1 MTVRSNTNG
10 FFISFEG
17 GDGAGKSTQIRRLA
31 DHLRQCSHKVVLTR
45 EPGGSPGAEAIRDLL
60 VKGSADRWTP
70 MSEALMMYAAR
81 ADHLARVIKPA
92 LARGDIVITDRF
104 ADSSMAYQGIAGA
117 LGQTSITI
125 LHDLVVGEDD
135 PDLTIIL
142 DLPVASGLARADKRA
157 ADESRFESKGLEFQE
172 SVRQAFLKIA
182 RENPDRCVVID
193 AAPAPEV
200 VFGAVADAVEKAL
213 QSRP

>member
-1 MTVRSNTNG
+1 MTSPSHKKG

-17 GDGAGKSTQIRRLA
+17 GDGAGKSTQILLLA
-31 DHLRQCSHKVVLTR
+31 DYLKERGHKIVLTR

-60 VKGSADRWTP
+60 VNGEADRWTA

-92 LARGDIVITDRF
+92 LDRGETVITDRF

-117 LGQTSITI
+117 LGAASIAT
-125 LHDLVVGEDD
+125 LHDLVVGNDD

-157 ADESRFESKGLEFQE
+157 ADESRFESKGQDFQE
-172 SVRQAFLKIA
+172 SVRQAFLMIA

-193 AAPAPEV
+193 ASPAPET
-200 VFGAVADAVEKAL
+200 VFKAVAGAVEKAL
-213 QSRP
+213 QSHS